1 MANEIINISIVIPA
15 YNEGE
20 NLKKLINNIYQTF
33 ENTNYKNEYEIL
45 IINDGSTD
53 YTETVVMSVLKNYK
67 NLTLINLKKNVG
79 KAYALDSGIQDARG
93 NIIATMDADLQYKTD
108 DLIKMLEIIN
118 QGNDLVNGRRTA
130 RKDNSITKFFSTIYN
145 FILRFFTRIE
155 LNDFFSGIK
164 VFRKEIYNLMD
175 YSGLA
180 RFIIFFS
187 KKYNFKISEIS
198 VNHFDREK
206 GKTAYSFIDRIIL
219 CLKDVFSLII
229 CISLSK
235 EGVYQIKQVVL
246 SIYFLIF
253 LLLIVGKF
261 VFNNFEVDY
270 LYYTITSFFMVSIL
284 NLIIQTFLKSKEKNN
299 LNLMNNIKSIKKN
312 S

>member
-1 MANEIINISIVIPA
+1 MPNESINISIIIPA

-20 NLKKLINNIYQTF
+20 NLKNLINKIHQTF

-53 YTETVVMSVLKNYK
+53 DTETVVMSVLQNYK
-67 NLTLINLKKNVG
+67 NLTLVNLKKNIG
-79 KAYALDSGIQDARG
+79 KAYALDSGIQNARG

-118 QGNDLVNGRRTA
+118 KGGDLVNGRREV
-130 RKDNSITKFFSTIYN
+130 RKDNNVTKFFSIVYN
-145 FILRFFTRIE
+145 FILRFVTRIE

-164 VFRKEIYNLMD
+164 VFKKEIYNLMD

-187 KKYNFKISEIS
+187 KKYNFKISEIP
-198 VNHFDREK
+198 VNHFNREK

-219 CLKDVFSLII
+219 CMKDIFVLII
-229 CISLSK
+229 CILLGK
-235 EGVYQIKQVVL
+235 EGVYQIKQVIL
-246 SIYFLIF
+246 SAYFLAF
-253 LLLIVGKF
+253 LLLIFGKF
-261 VFNNFEVDY
+261 IFNNFEVDY
-270 LYYTITSFFMVSIL
+270 LYYTITSFFMFSIL
-284 NLIIQTFLKSKEKNN
+284 NLIIQSFLKSKEKNN
-299 LNLMNNIKSIKKN
+299 SNLLNNIKSIKK
-312 S
+312 SR

>member
-79 KAYALDSGIQDARG
+79 KAYALDSGIQNARG

-118 QGNDLVNGRRTA
+118 KDGDLVNGRREV
-130 RKDNSITKFFSTIYN
+130 RKDNNVTKFFSTVYN
-145 FILRFFTRIE
+145 FIL
-155 LNDFFSGIK
+155 L
-164 VFRKEIYNLMD
+164 
-175 YSGLA
+175 
-180 RFIIFFS
+180 
-187 KKYNFKISEIS
+187 
-198 VNHFDREK
+198 
-206 GKTAYSFIDRIIL
+206 
-219 CLKDVFSLII
+219 
-229 CISLSK
+229 
-235 EGVYQIKQVVL
+235 
-246 SIYFLIF
+246 
-253 LLLIVGKF
+253 
-261 VFNNFEVDY
+261 
-270 LYYTITSFFMVSIL
+270 
-284 NLIIQTFLKSKEKNN
+284 
-299 LNLMNNIKSIKKN
+299 
-312 S
+312 